1 MSRTGVQKLLGDENG
16 IGTLALGEGLHL
28 AEIHVPVDVFGLVLL
43 GENHWHVVKGRRG
56 QAGDADAGGLNGENP
71 VHLTSCEPPAEFPS
85 DLLQEGHVHLVVEK
99 AVHLEHLVV
108 SPDLSVPLN
117 PLLQCFH
124 KKRPFPHGF

>member
-1 MSRTGVQKLLGDENG
+1 M
-16 IGTLALGEGLHL
+16 GEGLHL
-28 AEIHVPVDVFGLVLL
+28 GNIHVSLNIDAFGLL
-43 GENHWHVVKGRRG
+43 GKDDRYIKMSGSH
-56 QAGDADAGGLNGENP
+56 AGDTDTGSLDGQDLVDRLVCKAAFPLGA
-71 VHLTSCEPPAEFPS
+71 HLVKET
-85 DLLQEGHVHLVVEK
+85 DIHLVVEK